1 MNFVYSQHALEQIKL
16 RGLSISVLDDVL
28 NAPSTLVKQND
39 MVTVYQK
46 LVIEG
51 DKLYLYRVFVNHLKT
66 PPLVITAYK
75 TSKTDKYEDQ
85 I

>member
-28 NAPSTLVKQND
+28 NAPSTIVKQNEV
-39 MVTVYQK
+39 VTVYQK

-51 DKLYLYRVFVNHLKT
+51 
-66 PPLVITAYK
+66 
-75 TSKTDKYEDQ
+75 E
-85 I
+85 